1 MHTPFFPSW
10 RPLLAP
16 LRSRRPSATHSLE
29 RATLSQI
36 EQRLAPALPSDLL
49 AKPATGPHSRHRMF
63 SLGRTFW
70 GWIWQ
75 IFQSNTSCREVV
87 RQLQALLG
95 VLEQAPIDDDASA
108 YCQARAKFSL
118 PLLER
123 ALTASHQSA
132 QKHAPACPL
141 LQGRPLKVV
150 DASSVRLEDTPQNR
164 QAFPASK
171 NQFSRPAFPVL
182 KFLTVFSLASGALL
196 ARATGTL
203 QVAELRLLMSLGE
216 HFKPG
221 DIITGDRAYGL
232 YVVLHWVDA
241 LGADLVAR
249 LNTRSR
255 HVDFRRATKKLGPRD
270 GLFLWQKP
278 RVPSKLLSAEQWAA
292 VPETLVVRI
301 LRLRVEKPGFRTRE
315 LTIVT
320 TLLDAEL
327 YPAAEILE
335 VYFKRWRLEMCLD
348 DLKTTLAMEKLKC
361 RTPALVQKELLV
373 FLIAHNFLRW
383 IMCQAAQAAAV
394 KVEAISFTGTLDA
407 FRQWSIG
414 FTQVRGPGKLA
425 KQKRLWREFLRILT
439 ADLLPERPGRSE
451 PRAVK
456 KKSKYPRLTKPRHRY
471 VERWSRNKRRRAQ
484 RAAKNHAN
492 LN

>member
-1 MHTPFFPSW
+1 
-10 RPLLAP
+10 
-16 LRSRRPSATHSLE
+16 
-29 RATLSQI
+29 
-36 EQRLAPALPSDLL
+36 
-49 AKPATGPHSRHRMF
+49 
-63 SLGRTFW
+63 
-70 GWIWQ
+70 
-75 IFQSNTSCREVV
+75 
-87 RQLQALLG
+87 
-95 VLEQAPIDDDASA
+95 
-108 YCQARAKFSL
+108 
-118 PLLER
+118 
-123 ALTASHQSA
+123 
-132 QKHAPACPL
+132 
-141 LQGRPLKVV
+141 
-150 DASSVRLEDTPQNR
+150 
-164 QAFPASK
+164 
-171 NQFSRPAFPVL
+171 
-182 KFLTVFSLASGALL
+182 
-196 ARATGTL
+196 
-203 QVAELRLLMSLGE
+203 MSLGE

-232 YVVLHWVDA
+232 YVVLHWVGA

-255 HVDFRRATKKLGPRD
+255 HMDFRTATKKLGPQD

-278 RVPSKLLSAEQWAA
+278 RAPSKLLSAEQWAA
-292 VPETLVVRI
+292 VPETMVVRI
-301 LRLRVEKPGFRTRE
+301 LRLRVEKPGFRTRD

-327 YPAAEILE
+327 YPVAEILE

-394 KVEAISFTGTLDA
+394 KVERISFTGTLDA

-439 ADLLPERPGRSE
+439 TDLLPERPGRLE

-456 KKSKYPRLTKPRHRY
+456 KKSKYPRLTKPRDRY

-484 RAAKNHAN
+484 RAKNQAN